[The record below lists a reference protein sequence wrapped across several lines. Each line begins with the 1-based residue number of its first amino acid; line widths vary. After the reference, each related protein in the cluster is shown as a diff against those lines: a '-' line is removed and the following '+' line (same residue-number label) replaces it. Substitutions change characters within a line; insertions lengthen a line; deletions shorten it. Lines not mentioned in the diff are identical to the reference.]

1 MHWLIDFLD
10 DVRHDLKHDVKKMN
24 VRRRANRL
32 VDFLDDVQHDVRKDV
47 KHMNLRRRADN
58 IKRTVQHIDMPQVSF
73 NTSNFIFGAMAGA
86 LLGIVVAAFML
97 PKSGRET
104 RAYLSDKTREVGA
117 KAKDTIGTA
126 TDKAG
131 RLVEQGRD
139 RVGTTLKRAQ
149 ERGQKQYDSSMEQG
163 RELAREHK
171 GE

>member
-1 MHWLIDFLD
+1 MNWFIDFLD

-24 VRRRANRL
+24 MRRRANRFI
-32 VDFLDDVQHDVRKDV
+32 DFLDDVQHDVKKDV
-47 KHMNLRRRADN
+47 KHMNLRRRAN
-58 IKRTVQHIDMPQVSF
+58 TIKSTVQNVELPRVSF

-86 LLGIVVAAFML
+86 LLGIVVAAFVL

-104 RAYLSDKTREVGA
+104 RALISDKTRAVGE

-139 RVGTTLKRAQ
+139 RVESTLKRTQ
-149 ERGQKQYDSSMEQG
+149 QLGQKQIESVKSQSHEK
-163 RELAREHK
+163 AREHM